1 MGLCRVGLG
10 RVLDLGCGLGY
21 VRGGCVLL
29 PRCVALSGNEGVF
42 VRLMMMMMTIVTMMI
57 RHCGRMSSWLLMRRR
72 RGLASMR
79 EED

>member
-1 MGLCRVGLG
+1 MGLCRV
-10 RVLDLGCGLGY
+10 GLGY

-42 VRLMMMMMTIVTMMI
+42 VRLMMMMMMLTMMMLLMMMI
-57 RHCGRMSSWLLMRRR
+57 RHCGRMLLWLLIRRR
-72 RGLASMR
+72 KGIASMR